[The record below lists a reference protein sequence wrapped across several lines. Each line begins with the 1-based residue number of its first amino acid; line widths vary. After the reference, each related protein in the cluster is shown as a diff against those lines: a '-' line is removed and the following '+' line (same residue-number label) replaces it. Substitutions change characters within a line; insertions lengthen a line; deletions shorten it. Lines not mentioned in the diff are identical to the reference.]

1 MQLKR
6 RNFLSALTVSS
17 IGFAAPVF
25 AADSKGTEPHWD
37 ESYDVVIVGSGGAG
51 LAAAAECG
59 AAKAK
64 TLVLEKEAVI
74 GGNTRITG
82 GGYNA
87 YDPVEQE
94 KLGIQD
100 SPALHCQQTLEA
112 GGFRANPKLVE
123 ILTAQAPVTLAWL
136 KSKGVE
142 FRPGTYQIYGGLYPR
157 GHATVKPAGLGY
169 IEALEN
175 SARQDGVKFRLQSKV
190 VKLYKDDKTGR
201 IVGLEYVD
209 RRGRSKH
216 IEAKKGIVVA
226 TGGFAANSE
235 LCASIDPRLAGLTTT
250 NHPGA
255 TGDLLDPMISVGA
268 ATVGMDYIQ
277 CVPGLV
283 KGDKNRTSF
292 VHKAE
297 NFIFVNKDGKR
308 FIPEDANR
316 AVLCEAVLK
325 QRDKICFPI
334 IDQKGMDAL
343 PPGQR
348 TNCEKA
354 LAAGEAYKAD
364 SLEELAKKMGVSP
377 EELVKTVNEYNE
389 FVRNKK
395 DTKLG
400 RKLLVNEIKTAPFY
414 AGRNSMSV
422 HYTMGG
428 VKINENAQVMGRDGK
443 PIPGLYAAG
452 EVTGG
457 VHGNNRVGGNAV
469 AEIFVF
475 GRIAGKNASAQ
486 S

>member
-1 MQLKR
+1 MEIKR
-6 RNFLSALTVSS
+6 RRFLSALTLSPIAVSTPL
-17 IGFAAPVF
+17 FAAESQDNPN
-25 AADSKGTEPHWD
+25 WD

-59 AAKAK
+59 QAKVK
-64 TLVLEKEAVI
+64 TLVLEKESVI

-87 YDPVEQE
+87 CDPQEQE

-100 SPALHCQQTLEA
+100 SPALHAQQTLEA
-112 GGFRANPKLVE
+112 GGFRGNPKLVT
-123 ILTAQAPVTLAWL
+123 ILADKAPETLAWL

-169 IEALEN
+169 IEALQKSAEN
-175 SARQDGVKFRLQSKV
+175 EGVKFRLQSKV
-190 VKLYKDDKTGR
+190 TRLFKDDSSNR
-201 IVGLEYVD
+201 VVGLEYID
-209 RRGRSKH
+209 KRGKH
-216 IEAKKGIVVA
+216 KKVGAKKAVIVA
-226 TGGFAANSE
+226 TGGFSANSE
-235 LCASIDPRLAGLTTT
+235 LCSSIDPRLEGLTTT

-255 TGDLLDPMISVGA
+255 TGDLLDPMISIGA
-268 ATVGMDYIQ
+268 ATIGMDYIQ

-297 NFIFVNKDGKR
+297 NFIFVNKDGQR

-316 AVLCEAVLK
+316 AVLCEAVLN

-348 TNCEKA
+348 SNCEKA
-354 LAAGEAYKAD
+354 LKAGEAYEAPT
-364 SLEELAKKMGVSP
+364 LEELAKKMGVPP
-377 EELVKTVNEYNE
+377 EELVKTVNEFNE
-389 FVRNKK
+389 FVKNKK
-395 DTKLG
+395 DPKLG
-400 RKLLVNEIKTAPFY
+400 RKLLVNTISHPPFY

-428 VKINENAQVMGRDGK
+428 VKINEKAQVVGRDGK
-443 PIPGLYAAG
+443 PIKGLYAAG

-457 VHGNNRVGGNAV
+457 VHGTNRVGGNAV

-475 GRIAGKNASAQ
+475 GRIAGQNASAER
-486 S
+486 